1 MLPVTQLFGQIDI
14 QNMRKNVNKLSGI
27 AEGCTNGVR
36 WGNVIQLYIKKK
48 EMKTFQPPTSQKY
61 VNKYRTLYCIH
72 YGFYYLGK
80 LN

>member
-36 WGNVIQLYIKKK
+36 WGNVIQLYIKKRNENVSATNITK
-48 EMKTFQPPTSQKY
+48 VCE
-61 VNKYRTLYCIH
+61 
-72 YGFYYLGK
+72 
-80 LN
+80 